1 MSESSACKT
10 PAEIIRDIES
20 RFPMVKSE
28 IERLEDR
35 KWILSHIKPGGVGT
49 EIGVFRGH
57 FTSLICALAKPR
69 KLYLIDPWTKIGP
82 TFGWVELYKDYTNY
96 DALTTEAAKAEAT
109 ARAAE
114 FPDIQTIVIEDEYPA
129 CKALVTEPLDFAYLD
144 ASHTYK
150 STLDELTHLQ
160 DQMAPDSV
168 ILGDDW
174 HPTPNTRH
182 HGVFVAV
189 QEFTRN
195 TDWEIIAAGPG
206 GQWAIKR
213 RPAPSLPV

>member
-1 MSESSACKT
+1 MSEFLTDKK
-10 PAEIIRDIES
+10 PADIIREIQS
-20 RFPMVKSE
+20 RFPMVESE
-28 IERLEDR
+28 IKRLEDR
-35 KWILSHIKPGGVGT
+35 KWILRHVKRGGVGA

-82 TFGWVELYKDYTNY
+82 TFGWVEEYTNF
-96 DALTTEAAKAEAT
+96 DTLTTEAARTEAT

-114 FPDIQTIVIEDEYPA
+114 FPDIQTVVIENEYPA
-129 CKALVTEPLDFAYLD
+129 CKALITEPLDFAYLD
-144 ASHTYK
+144 ASHNYEA
-150 STLDELTHLQ
+150 TLDELNHLQ
-160 DQMAPDSV
+160 GQMTPDSV

-174 HPTPNTRH
+174 LPNPISRH

-195 TDWEIIAAGPG
+195 TGWEIIAAGPG

-213 RPAPSLPV
+213 RPVTSPQT